1 MLRWLADVAI
11 LGVSHRLPG
20 LVLKIDCFS
29 LVIGQ
34 SWLPAA
40 EGLADVE
47 HGLMRVVQQSR
58 QVAQLVRERL
68 GRRLS
73 RHPFWFL
80 TFSGTL

>member
-1 MLRWLADVAI
+1 MSTWSGFSGTVKSALPRLHTRTSVLRWLLADVAI

-40 EGLADVE
+40 EGLAGVE
-47 HGLMRVVQQSR
+47 HGLMRVVQ
-58 QVAQLVRERL
+58 
-68 GRRLS
+68 
-73 RHPFWFL
+73 
-80 TFSGTL
+80 